1 MKYWYVSLNNSYP
14 FRDRKV
20 RSVQIKDKYSIIE
33 LTDEA
38 SLIDIDNCKLRY
50 LGIGLWK
57 DKHIQTN
64 YKEFLEEFKTS

>member
-14 FRDRKV
+14 FRDKKV

-38 SLIDIDNCKLRY
+38 SLIDIDNCKLRH

-57 DKHIQTN
+57 DKHIQIN
-64 YKEFLEEFKTS
+64 YKKFLEEFKTS